1 MKKIFTI
8 FIIIILVLSYKIV
21 YANNSVSITNIEV
34 DDISDNTI
42 INNIPTINGLSF
54 SMDVTFFEVNDF
66 IKYKIEIEND
76 TNEDVTLN
84 NNKLFDTNDHIEY
97 TFSVEGD
104 SIIKAKSTK
113 IMYVTIKYNKE
124 IDSSELNSNGNYN
137 HNNIMQLNI
146 ANVID
151 NPKTGH
157 SNLILSIVSMI
168 MICFGIYMVVKYGKK
183 DTILIIILC
192 LSILPISVFAINQI
206 QLSINTKI
214 TIETNTKQFKLC
226 NFYDRVQCSNYRY
239 IEGMTWEEWISS
251 KYNYNLVNYQGN
263 SCIIGNTFIV
273 NELSDSVDL
282 TETITEP
289 NYYIGIIDGCSY

>member
-21 YANNSVSITNIEV
+21 YADNSVSITNIEV

-54 SMDVTFFEVNDF
+54 SMDVTFFEINDF

-124 IDSSELNSNGNYN
+124 INISELDSRGIYN
-137 HNNIMQLNI
+137 HTNNMQLNI
-146 ANVID
+146 ANVFD

-157 SNLILSIVSMI
+157 SNILLSIVSMI
-168 MICFGIYMVVKYGKK
+168 MICFGIYMVIKYGKK
-183 DTILIIILC
+183 ETILIYILC
-192 LSILPISVFAINQI
+192 ITILPLSVFAINQI

-214 TIETNTKQFKLC
+214 TIETNTKQLKLC
-226 NFYDRVQCSNYRY
+226 NFSNQEQCSNYRY
-239 IEGMTWEEWISS
+239 IEGMTWEEWLSS

-263 SCIIGNTFIV
+263 SCVIGNTFII
-273 NELSDSVDL
+273 NELSSSVNL
-282 TETITEP
+282 TETITEQT
-289 NYYIGIIDGCSY
+289 YFIGISEGCIK